1 MTLLVMV
8 VTGSGGL
15 SVNKKQNEK
24 VNMGPI
30 RQKLGGDCDWVMQEQ
45 QRIKRK
51 IRWNLELRTPFK
63 NIFESGSHVHL
74 CPELQQFS
82 DRQL

>member
-24 VNMGPI
+24 VNMGPK
-30 RQKLGGDCDWVMQEQ
+30 RQKLGGDCDWGHARTTANKKEDMALGTTYSIQEHL
-45 QRIKRK
+45 RK
-51 IRWNLELRTPFK
+51 FI
-63 NIFESGSHVHL
+63 
-74 CPELQQFS
+74 
-82 DRQL
+82 